1 MCNYNL
7 ILIIIKLL
15 NMKKSQKKSNKLAS
29 LPKKKYIAPDVE
41 VIEIEI
47 EQNIFAGSNN
57 GIPGFG
63 GEGWG
68 Q

>member
-1 MCNYNL
+1 
-7 ILIIIKLL
+7 
-15 NMKKSQKKSNKLAS
+15 MKKSQKKSNKLAS